1 MMDRAEAEEHLRVI
15 RSLMEKATLY
25 RAISAPTA
33 VLGGTLS
40 IITGLLLAFASG
52 QSTEHP
58 AWFFVP
64 WLGVLAIT
72 GGANTYFIHR
82 EATRRGDPFL
92 SPGMKMALN
101 ALAPSH
107 LVAAFLTVLA
117 LVGTG
122 GLTTSRFYLGL
133 PAAWCVAYGLGLL
146 AMHHFAPRSLICLG
160 WCFLVAG
167 LGLGAAF
174 FFWFGAIL
182 PGGLQLGT
190 VANLAMAGTFGL
202 FHVVYGLCAWQR
214 GARAEQAAI
223 A

>member
-15 RSLMEKATLY
+15 RGLMEKATLY

-40 IITGLLLAFASG
+40 TVVGLLLAFPFSANA
-52 QSTEHP
+52 EHP

-64 WLGVLAIT
+64 WLCVLAIT

-92 SPGMKMALN
+92 SPGMKMALT

-122 GLTTSRFYLGL
+122 GTHTSRIYLAL
-133 PAAWCVAYGLGLL
+133 PSVWCVAYGLGLL

-160 WCFLVAG
+160 WAFLVAG
-167 LGLGAAF
+167 LALGSAF
-174 FFWFGAIL
+174 FFGFGAIL
-182 PGGLQLGT
+182 PAGLHLAQI
-190 VANLAMAGTFGL
+190 ANLAMAGTFGL
-202 FHVVYGLCAWQR
+202 FHVVYGLCAWPR